1 MTATTITLHINRLR
15 ECCLMDGT
23 DDEAALFDATL
34 PRYIE
39 RLTAALPAGVSL
51 EIDET
56 GTGSLSSL
64 TDDDNCDLAHDLCSQ
79 VEFWN

>member
-1 MTATTITLHINRLR
+1 MKATTVTLYVNRLR

-23 DDEAALFDATL
+23 DDEEAMFDATL

-39 RLTAALPAGVSL
+39 RLTAALPAGVTL
-51 EIDET
+51 EIDDT
-56 GTGSLSSL
+56 NTGSLKVL
-64 TDDDNCDLAHDLCSQ
+64 RDDNWNDLANELCDR

>member
-1 MTATTITLHINRLR
+1 MNAKTITLHINRLR
-15 ECCLMDGT
+15 ECCLVYGT

-39 RLTAALPAGVSL
+39 RLTAALPTGVSL

-64 TDDDNCDLAHDLCSQ
+64 TDDDNGDLASAMCGQ

>member
-1 MTATTITLHINRLR
+1 MNASTVTLHLNRLMD
-15 ECCLMDGT
+15 CCLMDGT
-23 DDEAALFDATL
+23 DDEIAQFNAEL

-56 GTGSLSSL
+56 GTGSLRSL
-64 TDDDNCDLAHDLCSQ
+64 TDDDHNNLTQNLNHI
-79 VEFWN
+79 EFWD